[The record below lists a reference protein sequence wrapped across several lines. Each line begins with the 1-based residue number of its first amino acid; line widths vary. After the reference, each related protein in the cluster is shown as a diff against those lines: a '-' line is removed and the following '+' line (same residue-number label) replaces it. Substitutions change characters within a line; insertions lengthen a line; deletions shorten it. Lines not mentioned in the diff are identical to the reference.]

1 MTILDSVIII
11 CLPLYKYLIKPKINY
26 LKFIIF
32 YNKFK
37 KLFITYSEIKVKFLE
52 KIHMK
57 I

>member
-26 LKFIIF
+26 FKVIMF

-37 KLFITYSEIKVKFLE
+37 KLFINYSKIKVKF
-52 KIHMK
+52 I
-57 I
+57 